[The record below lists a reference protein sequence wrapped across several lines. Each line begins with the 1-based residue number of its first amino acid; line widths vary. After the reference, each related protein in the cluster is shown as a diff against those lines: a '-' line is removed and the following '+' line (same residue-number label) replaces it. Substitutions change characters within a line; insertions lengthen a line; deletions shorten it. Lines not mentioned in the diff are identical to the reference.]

1 MRYIIKTLLKIM
13 NEIKL
18 ALQENEVNALFQL
31 IDIAVKSQGLQVA
44 EAATVIVNKLQEQA
58 KDQLTPVEEEEETKK

>member
-1 MRYIIKTLLKIM
+1 M

-18 ALQENEVNALFQL
+18 TLTENETGALFRL

-44 EAATVIVNKLQEQA
+44 EAATVIFNKLQEQA
-58 KDQLTPVEEEEETKK
+58 KDQWTEPEATGEETVEE

>member
-1 MRYIIKTLLKIM
+1 M

-18 ALQENEVNALFQL
+18 TLTENETVALFRL

-44 EAATVIVNKLQEQA
+44 EAATVVFNKLQEQA
-58 KDQLTPVEEEEETKK
+58 KDQWSEPEPAEEETVEE